1 MARACRPSR
10 GGELRCDLGPIAVSL
25 PRAQCARTRSPR
37 VYPAT
42 RHAVGVGFAL
52 VLASAPSAPAAILY
66 LGLPNGVA
74 TAYTTRDG
82 RFPWLRVASADLPDV
97 GGHA

>member
-25 PRAQCARTRSPR
+25 PSAQCARTRSPM

-52 VLASAPSAPAAILY
+52 VLASAASAPAAILY

-74 TAYTTRDG
+74 TAYSTRGG
-82 RFPWLRVASADLPDV
+82 RLPVLRAASAEFPGL
-97 GGHA
+97 GRH